1 MVSILLNSSAFLPF
15 DAESTAFWVL
25 LAVMAGSLFFSYM
38 DEENPMRSLL
48 LNLLCAGATFLF
60 SGLRGELFWFLNIEK
75 VGLLLWVF
83 CYILTFMFFGVIAG
97 HVIAFIRWFF
107 DIFENPTF
115 GVIGLILSVIWG
127 SLLWRLVPIFFEE
140 HQIVF
145 FLTLMGAAGMINKA
159 MDGPQVSSTT
169 EPDPEPGPTP
179 GPRPEPDPPGP
190 YSPQG
195 FPCCDNCRWNQN
207 RGSYSVRCFQTSSRV
222 KEPNDKCDQ
231 WNRC

>member
-1 MVSILLNSSAFLPF
+1 MNNMMASILLNSSAFLPF

-25 LAVMAGSLFFSYM
+25 LAVMAGSLFISYM

-75 VGLLLWVF
+75 VGFLLWVF

-107 DIFENPTF
+107 DIFENPIL

-145 FLTLMGAAGMINKA
+145 FLTLMGAVGVANKA
-159 MDGPQVSSTT
+159 MDGPQASST
-169 EPDPEPGPTP
+169 PDPEPPSP
-179 GPRPEPDPPGP
+179 GPRPKPDPYG
-190 YSPQG
+190 PQG

-207 RGSYSVRCFQTSSRV
+207 RGSYTVRCFQNSSRV
-222 KEPNDKCDQ
+222 KEPNDKCGQ
-231 WNRC
+231 WQRC